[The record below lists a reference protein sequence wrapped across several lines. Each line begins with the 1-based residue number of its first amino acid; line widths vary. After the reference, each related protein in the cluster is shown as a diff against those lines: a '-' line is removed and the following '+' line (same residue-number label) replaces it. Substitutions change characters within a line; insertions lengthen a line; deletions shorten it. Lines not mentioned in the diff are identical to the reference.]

1 MNTNVMD
8 TNVMDT
14 NVMDTLSTISNTFI
28 TNNDLTHARGMGM
41 IIGAVIMGI
50 LCIVSIFWMY
60 KAAKCDEHIIKSDFV
75 QWAYNILKISKN
87 YIEILGLSKEEIES
101 DIRLLKSLSGMM
113 DEISKCSDPNV
124 IKSIA
129 ETEFP
134 GLIQDIQKNIELS
147 EKMTK
152 SLNNTIERETSWLQ
166 SQHIYV
172 TSKDP
177 NDPDHSNSKRD
188 EKNK

>member
-1 MNTNVMD
+1 MN

-14 NVMDTLSTISNTFI
+14 NVMDTLSTISNTII

-41 IIGAVIMGI
+41 FIGAVIMGI
-50 LCIVSIFWMY
+50 LGIASIFWMY
-60 KAAKCDEHIIKSDFV
+60 MAAKRDEHIIKSDFV

-113 DEISKCSDPNV
+113 DKISKCSDPNV

-147 EKMTK
+147 EKMTE

-177 NDPDHSNSKRD
+177 KDSDHSNSKHD
-188 EKNK
+188 GKK

>member
-1 MNTNVMD
+1 MN

-14 NVMDTLSTISNTFI
+14 NVMDTLSTISNTII

-41 IIGAVIMGI
+41 FIGAVIMGI
-50 LCIVSIFWMY
+50 LGIASIFWMY

-75 QWAYNILKISKN
+75 RWAYNILKISKN

-113 DEISKCSDPNV
+113 DEISKCLDPNV

-166 SQHIYV
+166 SQHDYV
-172 TSKDP
+172 ISK
-177 NDPDHSNSKRD
+177 DPDHSNSKRD